1 MKLLLKTSLLILLI
15 TLAVFGLGSLVS
27 YRIFERE
34 IQVETDRFLKG
45 RFYSLQERLE
55 AGELA
60 RSYTD
65 DKLSIDTLSFRPDTV
80 GRASFRLTDTLV
92 MHRYLKRLENNR
104 KLVGYAR
111 VDSTYLQLSL
121 YDVIVESDDIMDG
134 VVRSLTWLFVLLG
147 GGVIIGSF
155 LISRILLRPFQQT
168 LHEISRFNLTEAR
181 PLELPRT
188 STTEFNQLNRF
199 IRQMTDKMRGD
210 YQRVK
215 EFSENA
221 SHEIQT
227 PLAVAKGKL
236 ELLSQGDD
244 LTEEHL
250 AMIGTAYQAVDEV
263 SKLAKS
269 LMLLTKIENAEFS
282 DFRSIDASRQLRQTV
297 TSFDEL
303 IALKALTLTVD
314 IHDGISLNNHPT
326 LFRIL
331 INNLI
336 TNAIRHNQPEGVIHV
351 RLSATELSV
360 VNTGAPLTTAP
371 EQLFERFKKNQQSSE
386 SLGLG
391 LSIVKKICDIS
402 GYSVQYQYAEGWHTV
417 RVFFPTD
424 LSSELPQ
431 NAYPFDSEFHRR
443 FTHVPPKANA
453 Q

>member
-1 MKLLLKTSLLILLI
+1 MNLLLKTSLLILLI

-27 YRIFERE
+27 YRIFEHE

-45 RFYSLQERLE
+45 RFFSLQERLE

-65 DKLSIDTLSFRPDTV
+65 DKLSIDTLAFRPDTV
-80 GRASFRLTDTLV
+80 GRTSFRLTDTLV
-92 MHRYLKRLENNR
+92 MHRYLKRLESNR

-155 LISRILLRPFQQT
+155 LISRVLLRPFQQT
-168 LHEISRFNLTEAR
+168 LQEISRFNLSEAR

-188 STTEFNQLNRF
+188 STTEFNQLNQF
-199 IRQMTDKMRGD
+199 IRQMTDQMRGD

-244 LTEEHL
+244 LTAEHL

-282 DFRSIDASRQLRQTV
+282 DFRPIDASEQLRQTV
-297 TSFDEL
+297 ADFEEL

-314 IHDGISLNNHPT
+314 IRDGISLNNHPV

-331 INNLI
+331 VNNLI
-336 TNAIRHNQPEGVIHV
+336 TNAIRHNRRAGNIQV
-351 RLSATELSV
+351 RLLATELLV
-360 VNTGAPLTTAP
+360 TNTGAPLAATP

-391 LSIVKKICDIS
+391 LSIVKKIADIS

-417 RVFFPTD
+417 RIMFQTD
-424 LSSELPQ
+424 QSSELPQ
-431 NAYPFDSEFHRR
+431 NAYPFASESSR
-443 FTHVPPKANA
+443 TSTQVPPEINA

>member
-1 MKLLLKTSLLILLI
+1 MNLLLKTSLLILLI

-65 DKLSIDTLSFRPDTV
+65 DKLRIDTLAERPDTV
-80 GRASFRLTDTLV
+80 GRASFRFADTLV

-111 VDSTYLQLSL
+111 LDSIYLQLSL

-134 VVRSLTWLFVLLG
+134 VVRSLTWLFLLLG
-147 GGVIIGSF
+147 GGVLIGSF
-155 LISRILLRPFQQT
+155 LISRVLLRPFKQT
-168 LHEISRFNLTEAR
+168 LHEISHFNLTDAR
-181 PLELPRT
+181 PLALPRT
-188 STTEFNQLNRF
+188 STTEFGQLNHF
-199 IRQMTDKMRGD
+199 VRQMTDKMRGD

-236 ELLSQGDD
+236 ELLSQSDD
-244 LTEEHL
+244 LTAAHL

-282 DFRSIDASRQLRQTV
+282 DFRPINASEQLRQTV
-297 TSFDEL
+297 ANFDEL
-303 IALKALTLTVD
+303 VVLKELSLSADIA
-314 IHDGISLNNHPT
+314 DGIRLNHHPM
-326 LFRIL
+326 LFQIL
-331 INNLI
+331 VNNLI
-336 TNAIRHNQPEGVIHV
+336 NNAIRHNRREGSI
-351 RLSATELSV
+351 RIQLSPTELSV
-360 VNTGAPLTTAP
+360 ANTGAPLTADP

-391 LSIVKKICDIS
+391 LSIVKKIGDIS
-402 GYSVQYQYAEGWHTV
+402 GYPVQYQYAEGWHTV
-417 RVFFPTD
+417 RVVFDANP
-424 LSSELPQ
+424 SSELLQ
-431 NAYPFDSEFHRR
+431 NAYPFDSESHRT
-443 FTHVPPKANA
+443 FTNEPPKINA

>member
-1 MKLLLKTSLLILLI
+1 MNLLLKTSLLILLI

-45 RFYSLQERLE
+45 RFFSLQERLE

-65 DKLSIDTLSFRPDTV
+65 DKLSIDTLAFRPDTV

-92 MHRYLKRLENNR
+92 MHRYLKRLESNR

-111 VDSTYLQLSL
+111 IDSTYLQLSL

-155 LISRILLRPFQQT
+155 LISRVLLRPFQQT
-168 LHEISRFNLTEAR
+168 LQEISRFNLSEAR
-181 PLELPRT
+181 PLALPRT
-188 STTEFNQLNRF
+188 TTTEFNQLNRF
-199 IRQMTDKMRGD
+199 IRQMTDQMRSD

-244 LTEEHL
+244 LTAEHL

-282 DFRSIDASRQLRQTV
+282 DFRSIDASEQLDRTV
-297 TSFDEL
+297 ADFDEL
-303 IALKALTLTVD
+303 VVLKELTLTTE
-314 IHDGISLNNHPT
+314 IHDSVSLHHHPV
-326 LFRIL
+326 LFKIL

-336 TNAIRHNQPEGVIHV
+336 TNAIRHNQRGGAIRI
-351 RLSATELSV
+351 RLLATELSV
-360 VNTGAPLTTAP
+360 SNTGAPLTAVP
-371 EQLFERFKKNQQSSE
+371 EQLFERFKKNHQSSE

-402 GYSVQYQYAEGWHTV
+402 GYVVQYQYAEGWHTV
-417 RVFFPTD
+417 RIFFATAP
-424 LSSELPQ
+424 SSELLQ
-431 NAYPFDSEFHRR
+431 NSYPFDSESERT
-443 FTHVPPKANA
+443 FTNVPPKIDA